1 MDLVTY
7 YRPKWGSTVNK
18 KRDTIS
24 RTATTFQ
31 TVLKSFNKDVLPLKA
46 KELAKT
52 QQKYSERQMKH
63 YQAKEPIN
71 MNVARIVYFIRHA
84 KC

>member
-7 YRPKWGSTVNK
+7 YRPKWGSTVK
-18 KRDTIS
+18 RKRDTTS

-52 QQKYSERQMKH
+52 QQKYSESQIKR
-63 YQAKEPIN
+63 YQAKKKRN
-71 MNVARIVYFIRHA
+71 
-84 KC
+84 